1 MPQLPAPLRAAIG
14 AIATV
19 VEERHTLPDKALQF
33 PVLAVSTALQI
44 SLRAQQRYA
53 ALTAKGDEVLGQR
66 HATPEEP
73 PAWAVFDDPPE
84 PPTSQA
90 APAQQ
95 DTAARPATKS
105 TPAKRPTPAKKVP
118 APRASAPS
126 RFDLVAQDQPAED
139 QPAEDQPAEDQPAK
153 DQAAEDRPDQPR
165 DVTG

>member
-66 HATPEEP
+66 HGTPEEP
-73 PAWAVFDDPPE
+73 PAWAIFDDPPE
-84 PPTSQA
+84 PPPA
-90 APAQQ
+90 HPAPAQPASAQ
-95 DTAARPATKS
+95 PNAAAARPVTKS
-105 TPAKRPTPAKKVP
+105 TPARKATSAKKVP

-139 QPAEDQPAEDQPAK
+139 QPTDHG
-153 DQAAEDRPDQPR
+153 PDQLR

>member
-66 HATPEEP
+66 QPTPEEP

-84 PPTSQA
+84 PPISHP
-90 APAQQ
+90 APAQR
-95 DTAARPATKS
+95 DAAARPAKKS
-105 TPAKRPTPAKKVP
+105 TRVRKVP

-126 RFDLVAQDQPAED
+126 RFDLVADQPAQDQPG
-139 QPAEDQPAEDQPAK
+139 QL
-153 DQAAEDRPDQPR
+153 R